1 MGIRHRPLLL
11 LILSL
16 AWAPASLAD
25 IYKKPVVQKRI
36 PGPGEAV
43 KEMGRMQADRSVLL
57 VDVTDEA
64 SKEKERSGE
73 DPLPPG
79 LMGVEESMEFSEGA
93 QFSPLAAEDKKP
105 ATVEQPEPAVA
116 QPKPPAKPTP
126 APAPLAAVEQ
136 KPSTPKP
143 AAAPAPETTGE
154 PSVNQQLEAL
164 ARRRSRG
171 ELSGEAYLAER
182 HRIIHG
188 TQPRAA
194 KKPVITGEP
203 SIEQQLES
211 LKQQRLRGEI
221 TGEAYLQRRRQVIH
235 GLR

>member
-11 LILSL
+11 LIFSL
-16 AWAPASLAD
+16 AWTQASLAD

-79 LMGVEESMEFSEGA
+79 LMGAEESMEFSEGA
-93 QFSPLAAEDKKP
+93 QFSAQAAEDRPP
-105 ATVEQPEPAVA
+105 ARAERPAPA
-116 QPKPPAKPTP
+116 PAPSSPPAKPSP
-126 APAPLAAVEQ
+126 APAPVAAAKQEPPTPTPAAVPTAQ
-136 KPSTPKP
+136 PTV
-143 AAAPAPETTGE
+143 E
-154 PSVNQQLEAL
+154 PGVHQQLEAL

-188 TQPRAA
+188 TQPRPVD
-194 KKPVITGEP
+194 KPVYTGEP
-203 SIEQQLES
+203 SVEQQLES

-221 TGEAYLQRRRQVIH
+221 SGEAYLQHRRQVIH
-235 GLR
+235 GQR